1 VSKKTCLIKNRLRIM
16 RLNLAVCHN
25 RRNSLYKRA
34 GLMTSHPKVACQ
46 NNTCMHTLNEVSGT
60 APGLIIY
67 DIFHSFLCGCL
78 LH

>member
-1 VSKKTCLIKNRLRIM
+1 
-16 RLNLAVCHN
+16 
-25 RRNSLYKRA
+25 
-34 GLMTSHPKVACQ
+34 MTSHPKVACQ

-78 LH
+78 LHWRFPWVETLVCIY